1 MSHNMGILVK
11 STNNTTDPFAF
22 AENLD
27 ADNSTNFA
35 KAAHYSTRLIWVNI
49 LGCIQIL
56 KTYRQDVESN
66 NWRLHLDWHWI
77 SKK

>member
-11 STNNTTDPFAF
+11 STNNATDPLAF

-27 ADNSTNFA
+27 ADKSTNFA
-35 KAAHYSTRLIWVNI
+35 KAADFSAHLIWVNI
-49 LGCIQIL
+49 LGCNLIL
-56 KTYRQDVESN
+56 KTYRQDIESS
-66 NWRLHLDWHWI
+66 NWRLPLDCHWI

>member
-11 STNNTTDPFAF
+11 STNNNTTDPFAF

-35 KAAHYSTRLIWVNI
+35 KAAHFSTRPI
-49 LGCIQIL
+49 
-56 KTYRQDVESN
+56 
-66 NWRLHLDWHWI
+66 
-77 SKK
+77 